1 VTPVNGA
8 SRGETRGNL
17 TGPVDLSSLGFG
29 DMVAAI
35 DDRVDAWFEP
45 WRGQP
50 VLDAMARIVSGLGDR
65 GLLWA
70 ASTAWRAR
78 RPGSR
83 RNRAVRAL
91 AVAGAESSVVI
102 AALKAIIGRPRPDR
116 TDLRLGDNIVP
127 LREPTTSSFPSG
139 HTLAAFCAASVLSE
153 HDDLSGNALLFSCAG
168 LIGISRI
175 HLRAH
180 HASDVLGAMAI
191 GTVLGLVGRRL
202 V

>member
-17 TGPVDLSSLGFG
+17 TGSVDLSSLGFG

-102 AALKAIIGRPRPDR
+102 AALKAIIGRPRPDH